1 MLTRRAFL
9 AAAAVAPFARRA
21 RARATYDLVV
31 KVGRVID
38 PAQRVDRA
46 ADVAIAGGRIAA
58 IRPSI
63 NADQAADVLDARG
76 KLVTPGLIDLH
87 VHVGAP
93 ELTPGALLRDGVT
106 SMVDGGSA
114 GADKIDGLG
123 RGAEAAPN
131 PGRIFLN
138 GGRARVPPPGGLPS
152 LPPPPRGAAR
162 PAPAGGT
169 APGSPASRCGSP
181 SPLPANTISKRCGG
195 RVRRPGRCR

>member
-114 GADKIDGLG
+114 GAANIDALV
-123 RGAEAAPN
+123 RVAEAAPH
-131 PGRIFLN
+131 PLRTFLN
-138 GGRARVPPPGGLPS
+138 LARTGATPPRDPLPT
-152 LPPPPRGAAR
+152 PPPP
-162 PAPAGGT
+162 
-169 APGSPASRCGSP
+169 
-181 SPLPANTISKRCGG
+181 
-195 RVRRPGRCR
+195 